1 MAPSF
6 RLVDAQQ
13 IEPLLH
19 MIEEFYRE
27 EQIPFD
33 SATSRA
39 AVRELV
45 NHPDLGQI
53 WLLELDGRSAGY
65 MVAIFGFIL
74 EFGGKQVFLDELFV
88 APAFQRKGLGSAA
101 LQFLEEE
108 SRRAGARVLRLDVA
122 RSNSQ
127 ALALYA
133 KRGFELHDRQT
144 MSKRLGPPA

>member
-1 MAPSF
+1 M
-6 RLVDAQQ
+6 V
-13 IEPLLH
+13 
-19 MIEEFYRE
+19 EEFYHE

-33 SATSRA
+33 ASTSRA
-39 AVRELV
+39 AVQELLA
-45 NHPDLGQI
+45 NPSLGRI
-53 WLLELDGRSAGY
+53 WLLELEGRTAGY
-65 MVAIFGFIL
+65 LVAIFGFIL
-74 EFGGKQVFLDELFV
+74 EFGGRQVFLDELFV

-108 SRRAGARVLRLDVA
+108 SRRCGARVLRLEVA

-144 MSKRLGPPA
+144 MSKRL